1 MEDQTEGKMV
11 VKRREEGR
19 RAGEV
24 GTGKGRPEVGKV
36 MRKGE

>member
-1 MEDQTEGKMV
+1 MEGGRDEEMEDQMEGKMV

-24 GTGKGRPEVGKV
+24 GTGK
-36 MRKGE
+36 RKT